1 MAKLKNPKRADL
13 YKKPNIHSCNDLMD
27 QLLEA
32 SQELDFCCRANLPVK
47 EGEEIIG
54 YGVEEIKKYNACDNV
69 IAIVN
74 EIKNKRGW

>member
-1 MAKLKNPKRADL
+1 MTKLKNPKRPDL

-47 EGEEIIG
+47 EGEEVMG
-54 YGVEEIKKYNACDNV
+54 YGVEQKKKDDACDHLVNILNDIKKL
-69 IAIVN
+69 
-74 EIKNKRGW
+74 KGW